1 MSHRYSAF
9 RAVWAGSTALA
20 AAAAFSIA
28 VPATAQDS
36 ETAEATEG
44 QLATI
49 IVTANRVEQNLQ
61 DVPIAVSAVSGDR
74 LIDTGTTSRTARF
87 G

>member
-36 ETAEATEG
+36 ETAEATEDFG
-44 QLATI
+44 THGAFGKRLDVFDER
-49 IVTANRVEQNLQ
+49 VTGIN
-61 DVPIAVSAVSGDR
+61 
-74 LIDTGTTSRTARF
+74 IDTGIAVTEGRGIQGLLAF
-87 G
+87 C